1 MNRFS
6 KTAATLLT
14 LLLLSGCWDQ
24 QLLKSSRIIHIG
36 GFDRGE
42 GDELKVTVAFPD
54 VSSVEE
60 GRSESNEIHTVTSN
74 TTQHAR
80 GILDHEIS
88 GNYSPSKLLVLLLGE
103 DWARAQNIMPYMDVY
118 YRDPKSPLNARLA
131 VVNGT
136 AEGLIGL
143 KKVGTKLLGRF
154 LDALLENMEDGT
166 VIPRVN
172 FQSIGPVK
180 PGQDFALPYVSI
192 HDKKPVVQGVALFHS
207 NVMTASLSSEES
219 LIYLLLKGQK
229 GKTARLT
236 LPVNIGE
243 EEEHE
248 HETKADRYITVD
260 LHKYSRKMK
269 VELTE
274 SGGVRVKIQLKIN
287 AAVIEY
293 PLDRLNQKETLQ
305 KLDGALSRLLTAR
318 AKAITRKMQEANH
331 DGYGVALRLM
341 AFHPE
346 AWKKMNWEEDY
357 KEVQF
362 EPDIR
367 LKIERKGITF

>member
-6 KTAATLLT
+6 ITAASLLT

-24 QLLKSSRIIHIG
+24 QLLKNSRIIHIG
-36 GFDRGE
+36 GFDKGE
-42 GDELKVTVAFPD
+42 NGKLKATVAFPD
-54 VSSVEE
+54 VSSTEG
-60 GRSESNEIHTVTSN
+60 GRSETNELHTVTSN
-74 TTQHAR
+74 TTQQAR
-80 GILDHEIS
+80 GFLDREIS

-103 DWARAQNIMPYMDVY
+103 EWARAQNIMPYMDVY

-136 AEGLIGL
+136 AEDLIGL

-166 VIPRVN
+166 VIPRIN

-192 HDKKPVVQGVALFHS
+192 HNKKPVVQGVALFHS
-207 NVMTASLSSEES
+207 NVMTASLNSEES
-219 LIYLLLKGQK
+219 LIYLLLKGQR

-243 EEEHE
+243 EEEN
-248 HETKADRYITVD
+248 ETKADRYITVD

-274 SGGVRVKIQLKIN
+274 SGGVRVNVRLKIN

-293 PLDRLNQKETLQ
+293 PLDRLNKKETLQ
-305 KLDGALSRLLTAR
+305 KLDAALSRLLTAR

-331 DGYGVALRLM
+331 DGYGIALRLM

-346 AWKKMNWEEDY
+346 AWKKMNWEKDY

>member
-6 KTAATLLT
+6 KTAASLLT

-24 QLLKSSRIIHIG
+24 QLLKNSRIIHIG
-36 GFDRGE
+36 GFDMGE
-42 GDELKVTVAFPD
+42 NGKLKATVAFPD
-54 VSSVEE
+54 VSSIES
-60 GRSESNEIHTVTSN
+60 GRNETNELHTVTSN
-74 TTQHAR
+74 TTQQAR
-80 GILDHEIS
+80 GFLDHEIS

-103 DWARAQNIMPYMDVY
+103 EWARAQNIMPYMDVY

-136 AEGLIGL
+136 AEDLIGL

-192 HDKKPVVQGVALFHS
+192 HNKKPVVQGVALFHS
-207 NVMTASLSSEES
+207 NVMTASFSSEES

-229 GKTARLT
+229 GKSARLT

-243 EEEHE
+243 EEEY
-248 HETKADRYITVD
+248 ETKADRYITVD

-274 SGGVRVKIQLKIN
+274 SGGVRVKIRLKIN

-293 PLDRLNQKETLQ
+293 PLDRLNKKETLQ
-305 KLDGALSRLLTAR
+305 KLDAALSRLLTAR

-331 DGYGVALRLM
+331 DGYGIALRLM

-346 AWKKMNWEEDY
+346 AWKKMNWEKDY

>member
-1 MNRFS
+1 MRLIS
-6 KTAATLLT
+6 RTAVSLLI
-14 LLLLSGCWDQ
+14 LLLLGGCWDQ

-42 GDELKVTVAFPD
+42 GDKLKVTVAFPD
-54 VSSVEE
+54 VSSNEG
-60 GRSESNEIHTVTSN
+60 GRSETNEIHTVTSN
-74 TTQHAR
+74 TTQQAR

-88 GNYSPSKLLVLLLGE
+88 GNYSPSKLLVLLLSE
-103 DWARAQNIMPYMDVY
+103 EWARAQDIMPYMDVY
-118 YRDPKSPLNARLA
+118 YRDPKSPLNAHLA

-136 AEGLIGL
+136 AEGLIRL
-143 KKVGTKLLGRF
+143 EKVGTKLIGRF
-154 LDALLENMEDGT
+154 LNELLENMEDGT
-166 VIPRVN
+166 VIPRIN
-172 FQSIGPVK
+172 FQTIGPVK

-192 HDKKPVVQGVALFHS
+192 HSKKPVVQGVALFHS

-236 LPVNIGE
+236 LPVNTGE

-248 HETKADRYITVD
+248 AKADRYITVD

-274 SGGVRVKIQLKIN
+274 SGGVRVKIRLKIN

-293 PLDRLNQKETLQ
+293 PPDRLNKKETLQ
-305 KLDGALSRLLTAR
+305 KLDEELSRLLTAR